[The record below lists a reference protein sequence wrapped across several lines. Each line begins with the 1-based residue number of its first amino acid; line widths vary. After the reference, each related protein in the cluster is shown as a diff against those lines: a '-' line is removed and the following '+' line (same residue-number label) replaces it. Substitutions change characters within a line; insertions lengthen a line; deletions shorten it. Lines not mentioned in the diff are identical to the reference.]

1 MTNAIAVPN
10 APSAARA
17 RIERSPGAWSGGVA
31 AATGR
36 TSRQPAPTE
45 MKLVVSAGTSLY
57 VLLTMNDDSA

>member
-17 RIERSPGAWSGGVA
+17 RIERRPGAWSGGVA

-45 MKLVVSAGTSLY
+45 MKLVVSAGTSL
-57 VLLTMNDDSA
+57 